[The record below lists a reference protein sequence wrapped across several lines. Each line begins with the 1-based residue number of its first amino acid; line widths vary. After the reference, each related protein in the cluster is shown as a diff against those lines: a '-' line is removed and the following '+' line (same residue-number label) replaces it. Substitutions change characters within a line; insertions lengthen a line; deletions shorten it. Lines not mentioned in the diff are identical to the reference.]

1 MALKRL
7 SQFKPLVVLLVFL
20 VAWWVMPVMLK
31 RWIQTGF
38 YEFQAPMMFA
48 ESQVEDLQSYWT
60 LRGQSKREM
69 IEAGRDLARE
79 NARLTVQLQENRTL
93 SDEASRL
100 EALLELPSHPDFRY
114 EVARVA
120 RRELSAWWQQI
131 VIRKGANYGIPVGAA
146 VIYKGGVVGRVR
158 EVHAYTAVVELISS
172 SGFRMA
178 ANVAGEDRPVT
189 YQGLLNPPFSNPMG
203 EVLNVPASV
212 KVSPSQPLRLVSS
225 RLGGIFPEG
234 LTIGQVVELTPGSDG
249 FFQQGRVQ
257 LNPDLGALREVAII
271 VPIEQEGTALAVEPS
286 AASRE
291 GQGGN

>member
-20 VAWWVMPVMLK
+20 AAWWVTPVMVK
-31 RWIQTGF
+31 RWLQTGF
-38 YEFQAPMMFA
+38 YEFQAPLAAA
-48 ESQVEDLQSYWT
+48 ESHLEDLQSYWT

-79 NARLTVQLQENRTL
+79 NARLTVQLQDNRSL
-93 SDEASRL
+93 GAEISRL
-100 EALLELPSHPDFRY
+100 ETLLDLPSHPDFRY

-120 RRELSAWWQQI
+120 RRDLSAWWQQI
-131 VIRKGANYGIPVGAA
+131 IIRKGANYGIPVGAA

-158 EVHAYTAVVELISS
+158 EVHATTSVVELVSS

-178 ANVAGEDRPVT
+178 ANVVGEDRPVT
-189 YQGLLNPPFSNPMG
+189 YQGLLNPPFSNPLG
-203 EVLNVPASV
+203 EVLNVPAAV
-212 KVSPSQPLRLVSS
+212 KVSPSQPMRLVSS

-234 LTIGQVVELTPGSDG
+234 LTIGEVVELTPGSDG

-257 LNPDLGALREVAII
+257 LNPDLGALREVAVVI
-271 VPIEQEGTALAVEPS
+271 PIGDETTPALERPPVNQE
-286 AASRE
+286 AAR
-291 GQGGN
+291 GD